1 MTPLVQIAMLGW
13 FFGAVPAM
21 FILLPNRTAAF
32 CGLVFGWLIL
42 PWSAKYSFGP
52 LDITRESA
60 VTYSVMLC
68 IVVFDTSA
76 LLRLRP
82 SWIDLPVGIW
92 CVSPFFTSLSND
104 LGVYDG
110 LSSIRSQVE
119 VWGLPYLIGRTYVTS
134 VEAMKHLAMVLIA
147 GAVLYVPLI
156 MWEIRFSP
164 QLHKRV
170 YGYVTYDHG
179 GTALR
184 RLGGYRPL
192 VFLRHGLM
200 LGVFMAVAS
209 LVAAWLWYNKSVE
222 KFPLLPPGMRG
233 KQAVPREDGIGYRLV
248 SAIGPAVPFWMVAG
262 GLVGVFV
269 VCRALNGLI
278 LFAMAAGALFAL
290 RFLKSR
296 TPLVLFAAIPFAF
309 AGMRMSEQVTGFNFD
324 EPIVNAV
331 AQISEDRA
339 GSVEFRFRNEH
350 LLAERALERP
360 LLGWGGWGRNRVY
373 DEDGNDL
380 TVTDGYWIITL
391 GQNGSIGLFMM
402 FSTLLLPVFVFLLRF
417 DARQLCTPELAAGTG
432 LAAAICMY
440 AMDCLPNAMLNPMY
454 VMAAGGLAGF
464 VVVSKRK
471 SKLTSGSRYGVQ
483 NRSQMLAQSA

>member
-13 FFGAVPAM
+13 FFIAVPVM
-21 FILLPNRTAAF
+21 FIFLPSRTAAF
-32 CGLVFGWLIL
+32 CGLVFGWLLL
-42 PWSAKYSFGP
+42 PWSAKYGFGP

-60 VTYSVMLC
+60 VTYSVMVC
-68 IVVFDTSA
+68 IFVFDTSA
-76 LLRLRP
+76 ILRLRP
-82 SWIDLPVGIW
+82 SWIDLPVTIW

-110 LSSIRSQVE
+110 LASIRSQVE
-119 VWGLPYLIGRTYVTS
+119 VWGLPYLIGRIYVTS
-134 VEAMKHLAMVLIA
+134 VEAMKHLAMILIA

-156 MWEIRFSP
+156 LWEIRFSP
-164 QLHKRV
+164 QLHRRV

-209 LVAAWLWYNKSVE
+209 LLASWLWFNRSVE
-222 KFPLLPPGMRG
+222 KFPMLPPRMRG
-233 KQAVPREDGIGYRLV
+233 KRAVPRDDARGYRMIE
-248 SAIGPAVPFWMVAG
+248 AIGPSVPFWMIAG
-262 GLVGVFV
+262 GLVGVFIL
-269 VCRALNGLI
+269 CRALNGLI
-278 LFAMAAGALFAL
+278 LFLMAASALFVL
-290 RFLKSR
+290 RYFKSR
-296 TPLVLFAAIPFAF
+296 TPLILFATIPFLF
-309 AGMRMSEQVTGFNFD
+309 CTMRMSEQVTGWNFD
-324 EPIVNAV
+324 EPIVNTV
-331 AQISEDRA
+331 SKISEERA
-339 GSVEFRFRNEH
+339 GSVEYRFKNEH
-350 LLAERALERP
+350 LLTGKALERP

-402 FSTLLLPVFVFLLRF
+402 FLTLLLPVFVFLLRF
-417 DARQLCTPELAAGTG
+417 DARQLCSPELAAGSG
-432 LAAAICMY
+432 IAACICMY

-454 VMAAGGLAGF
+454 VMASGGLAGF
-464 VVVSKRK
+464 LVVTKKKVRSAH
-471 SKLTSGSRYGVQ
+471 
-483 NRSQMLAQSA
+483 NRMGPIQQKQMMTRSA